1 MFTLGSAK
9 GPLVNV
15 YPLRI
20 LTDFGRVGES

>member
-1 MFTLGSAK
+1 LGSAK

-20 LTDFGRVGES
+20 LTNFGRVGE